1 LILYPDEILTAKKLD
16 GLLVSQSVKNELMV
30 ELLRL
35 SESNVYP
42 CLATILI
49 GNDPASIS
57 YINNKQKT
65 AKSIG
70 IKTLDYRLS
79 ENTDQNDLS
88 GLINKLNKDK
98 DVHGILIQLPLQKHL
113 DKFDVLNLID
123 PNKDV
128 DGLTFLN
135 SGLLL
140 NNKSKLIP
148 CTPLGV
154 MTLFDYY
161 NIDLDGATVAII
173 NRSNLVG
180 KPLSSLLLERNSTV
194 ITCHSRT
201 KNLEELL
208 QHSDIVITAVGNRD
222 KFKLTKNM
230 VKENSVIVDVGTSR
244 VNGKLLGDVDFD
256 DVKEKVSYITPVPGG
271 VGPMTIA
278 MLLKN
283 TVQAAKIINSF

>member
-1 LILYPDEILTAKKLD
+1 MTAKILD
-16 GLLVSQSVKNELMV
+16 GLLVSQSIKDKLADEILKLNE
-30 ELLRL
+30 
-35 SESNVYP
+35 SDVYP
-42 CLATILI
+42 CLATILV

-65 AKSIG
+65 AKSVG
-70 IKTLDYRLS
+70 IKTLDYRLN
-79 ENTDQNDLS
+79 ENTSHDDLS
-88 GLINKLNKDK
+88 GLIDKLNKDN
-98 DVHGILIQLPLQKHL
+98 DVHGILVQLPLQKHL
-113 DKFDVLNLID
+113 DKFVILNLVD

-140 NNKSKLIP
+140 NNRSKLIP

-161 NIDLDGATVAII
+161 NIDLDGSTVSII

-180 KPLSSLLLERNSTV
+180 KPLSSLLLERNST
-194 ITCHSRT
+194 IIICHSHT
-201 KNLEELL
+201 KNLDKHL
-208 QHSDIVITAVGNRD
+208 QFSDIVITAVGNRT

-230 VKENSVIVDVGTSR
+230 VKENSIIVDIGTSR

-256 DVKEKVSYITPVPGG
+256 DVKEKASYITPVPGG

-283 TVQAAKIINSF
+283 TIQAAKIINSFSI

>member
-1 LILYPDEILTAKKLD
+1 LTAKILD
-16 GLLVSQSVKNELMV
+16 GLLVSQSIKNKLTDEILK
-30 ELLRL
+30 LNK
-35 SESNVYP
+35 SDVYP
-42 CLATILI
+42 CLATILV

-65 AKSIG
+65 AKSVG
-70 IKTLDYRLS
+70 IKTLDYRLN
-79 ENTDQNDLS
+79 ENTSHDDLS
-88 GLINKLNKDK
+88 GLIDKLNKDN

-113 DKFDVLNLID
+113 DKFVILNLVD

-140 NNKSKLIP
+140 NNRSKLIP

-161 NIDLDGATVAII
+161 NIDLDGSTVSII

-194 ITCHSRT
+194 NICHSHT
-201 KNLEELL
+201 KDLVKHL
-208 QHSDIVITAVGNRD
+208 QYSDIVITAVGNRT

-230 VKENSVIVDVGTSR
+230 VKENSIIVDIGTSR
-244 VNGKLLGDVDFD
+244 VHGKLLGDVDFD
-256 DVKEKVSYITPVPGG
+256 DVKEKASYITPVPGG

-278 MLLKN
+278 MLLRN
-283 TVQAAKIINSF
+283 TVQAAKIINSFII

>member
-1 LILYPDEILTAKKLD
+1 MTAKILD
-16 GLLVSQSVKNELMV
+16 GLLVSQTIKNKLVDEILKLN
-30 ELLRL
+30 EGD
-35 SESNVYP
+35 VYP
-42 CLATILI
+42 CLATILV

-65 AKSIG
+65 AKSVG
-70 IKTLDYRLS
+70 IKTLDYRLNETIS
-79 ENTDQNDLS
+79 LNDLS
-88 GLINKLNKDK
+88 RLIDKLNKDN

-113 DKFDVLNLID
+113 DKFVILNLVD

-135 SGLLL
+135 SGLLM

-154 MTLFDYY
+154 MTLFDHY
-161 NIDLDGATVAII
+161 NIELDGSTVSII

-194 ITCHSRT
+194 IICHSHT
-201 KNLEELL
+201 KNLDKHL
-208 QHSDIVITAVGNRD
+208 QHSDIVITAVGNRT

-230 VKENSVIVDVGTSR
+230 VKENSIIVDIGTSR

-256 DVKEKVSYITPVPGG
+256 DVKEKASFITPVPGG
-271 VGPMTIA
+271 VGPMTIV
-278 MLLKN
+278 MLLRN
-283 TVQAAKIINSF
+283 TVQAAKTINLFGI

>member
-1 LILYPDEILTAKKLD
+1 MTAKILD
-16 GLLVSQSVKNELMV
+16 GLLVSQTIKNKLVGEILKLN
-30 ELLRL
+30 EGD
-35 SESNVYP
+35 VYP
-42 CLATILI
+42 CLATILV

-65 AKSIG
+65 AKSVG
-70 IKTLDYRLS
+70 IKTLDYRLNETIS
-79 ENTDQNDLS
+79 LNDLS
-88 GLINKLNKDK
+88 RLIHKLNKDN

-113 DKFDVLNLID
+113 DKFVILNLVD

-135 SGLLL
+135 SGLLM

-154 MTLFDYY
+154 MTLFDHY
-161 NIDLDGATVAII
+161 NIELDGSTVSII

-194 ITCHSRT
+194 IICHSHT
-201 KNLEELL
+201 KNLDKHL
-208 QHSDIVITAVGNRD
+208 QHSDIVITAVGNRT

-230 VKENSVIVDVGTSR
+230 VKENSIIVDIGTSR

-256 DVKEKVSYITPVPGG
+256 DVKEKASFITPVPGG
-271 VGPMTIA
+271 VGPMTIV
-278 MLLKN
+278 MLLRN
-283 TVQAAKIINSF
+283 TVQAAKTINLFGI

>member
-1 LILYPDEILTAKKLD
+1 MTAKILD
-16 GLLVSQSVKNELMV
+16 GLLVSQTIKNKLVGEILKLN
-30 ELLRL
+30 EGD
-35 SESNVYP
+35 VYP
-42 CLATILI
+42 CLATILV

-65 AKSIG
+65 AKSVG
-70 IKTLDYRLS
+70 IKTLDYRLNETIS
-79 ENTDQNDLS
+79 LNDLS
-88 GLINKLNKDK
+88 RLIDKLNKDN

-113 DKFDVLNLID
+113 DKFVILNLVD

-135 SGLLL
+135 SGLLM

-154 MTLFDYY
+154 MTLFDHY
-161 NIDLDGATVAII
+161 NIELDGSTVSII

-194 ITCHSRT
+194 IICHSHT
-201 KNLEELL
+201 KNLDKHL
-208 QHSDIVITAVGNRD
+208 QHSDIVITAVGNRT

-230 VKENSVIVDVGTSR
+230 VKENSIIVDIGASR

-256 DVKEKVSYITPVPGG
+256 DVKEKASFITPVPGG
-271 VGPMTIA
+271 VGPMTIV
-278 MLLKN
+278 MLLRN
-283 TVQAAKIINSF
+283 TVQAAKTINLLGI

>member
-1 LILYPDEILTAKKLD
+1 MTAKILD
-16 GLLVSQSVKNELMV
+16 GLLVSQSIKNKLADEILK
-30 ELLRL
+30 LNK
-35 SESNVYP
+35 SDIYP

-65 AKSIG
+65 AKSVG
-70 IKTLDYRLS
+70 IKTLDYRLN
-79 ENTDQNDLS
+79 ENISHNDLS
-88 GLINKLNKDK
+88 SLIDKLNKDN

-113 DKFDVLNLID
+113 DKFVILNLVD

-161 NIDLDGATVAII
+161 NIDLDGSTVSII

-180 KPLSSLLLERNSTV
+180 KPLSSLLLEKNSTV
-194 ITCHSRT
+194 IICHSHT
-201 KNLEELL
+201 KNLDKHL
-208 QHSDIVITAVGNRD
+208 QYSDIIITAVGNRT

-230 VKENSVIVDVGTSR
+230 VKENSIIVDIGTSR
-244 VNGKLLGDVDFD
+244 VKGKLLGDVDFD
-256 DVKEKVSYITPVPGG
+256 DVKEKASYITPVPGG

-278 MLLKN
+278 MLLRN
-283 TVQAAKIINSF
+283 TVQAAKIINSFSI

>member
-1 LILYPDEILTAKKLD
+1 
-16 GLLVSQSVKNELMV
+16 MV
-30 ELLRL
+30 ELLKL
-35 SESNVYP
+35 KESNVYP
-42 CLATILI
+42 CLATILV

-70 IKTLDYRLS
+70 IKTFDYRLNES
-79 ENTDQNDLS
+79 IDQHDLS
-88 GLINKLNKDK
+88 DLINKLNNDK

-113 DKFDVLNLID
+113 DKFDILNLIN

-128 DGLTFLN
+128 DGLTFIN

-140 NNKSKLIP
+140 NNQSKLIP

-194 ITCHSRT
+194 IVCHSHT
-201 KNLEELL
+201 KNLGQLL
-208 QHSDIVITAVGNRD
+208 QNSDIIITAVGNRN
-222 KFKLTKNM
+222 KFTLTKNM
-230 VKENSVIVDVGTSR
+230 VKENSIIVDVGTSR
-244 VNGKLLGDVDFD
+244 VKGKLSGDADFD
-256 DVKEKVSYITPVPGG
+256 EVKEKASYITPVPGG

-283 TVQAAKIINSF
+283 TVQAAKNVNSFG

>member
-1 LILYPDEILTAKKLD
+1 MTAKILD
-16 GLLVSQSVKNELMV
+16 GLLVSQSIKKELAD
-30 ELLRL
+30 EILKLN
-35 SESNVYP
+35 ESNVYP
-42 CLATILI
+42 CLATILV

-57 YINNKQKT
+57 YISNKQKT
-65 AKSIG
+65 AKSVG
-70 IKTLDYRLS
+70 IKTLDYRLN
-79 ENTDQNDLS
+79 ENISHNDLS
-88 GLINKLNKDK
+88 GLIDKLNKDK

-113 DKFDVLNLID
+113 DKFVILNLVD

-140 NNKSKLIP
+140 NSKSKLIP

-161 NIDLDGATVAII
+161 NIDLDGATVSII

-194 ITCHSRT
+194 VICHSHT
-201 KNLEELL
+201 KNLDKHL
-208 QHSDIVITAVGNRD
+208 QYSDIIITAVGNRA

-230 VKENSVIVDVGTSR
+230 VKDNSIIIDIGTSR

-256 DVKEKVSYITPVPGG
+256 DVKEKASYITPVPGG

-278 MLLKN
+278 MLLRN
-283 TVQAAKIINSF
+283 TVQAAKIINSFNI

>member
-1 LILYPDEILTAKKLD
+1 MTAQILD
-16 GLLVSQSVKNELMV
+16 GLLVSRSIKNKLADEILK
-30 ELLRL
+30 LHK
-35 SESNVYP
+35 SDVYP
-42 CLATILI
+42 CLATILV

-65 AKSIG
+65 ANSVG
-70 IKTLDYRLS
+70 IKTLDYRLGES
-79 ENTDQNDLS
+79 TSHNDLS
-88 GLINKLNKDK
+88 GLIDKLNKDN

-113 DKFDVLNLID
+113 DKFVILNLVD

-140 NNKSKLIP
+140 NNRSKLIP

-154 MTLFDYY
+154 MTLLDYY
-161 NIDLDGATVAII
+161 NIDLDGSIVSII

-194 ITCHSRT
+194 IICHSHT
-201 KNLEELL
+201 KNLEKHL
-208 QHSDIVITAVGNRD
+208 QYSDIVITAVGNRT
-222 KFKLTKNM
+222 KFTLTKNM
-230 VKENSVIVDVGTSR
+230 VKENSIIVDIGTSR

-256 DVKEKVSYITPVPGG
+256 DVKEKASYITPVPGG

-278 MLLKN
+278 MLLRN
-283 TVQAAKIINSF
+283 TVQAAKIINSFSI